1 MFVWEYTQVDITE
14 HKNKISHNTDLQTI
28 INTLQKLEIISIR
41 PPQTIKNQNIHKRSN
56 NTELI

>member
-41 PPQTIKNQNIHKRSN
+41 PPLSIKNQNIHKRSN